1 MASGRGGSFL
11 GCIVFYASSVISLGS
26 FLMMQSQPR
35 ELIQVINK
43 CILVHVKC
51 EIVLLYTD

>member
-1 MASGRGGSFL
+1 M
-11 GCIVFYASSVISLGS
+11 FYASSVITLGS